1 LTAPGQRRLRI
12 ALLGTGWIMDFHAR
26 AALEHPGAELVA
38 AANWREPSLR
48 RLAERYGI
56 PRVTTDWRA
65 LATDPEVDAVVIG
78 TPNALH
84 AAQTVAFLEAG
95 KHVLVEKPMA
105 TTVAEADAMVAAARG
120 AGVWLMV
127 AHCWRFHPDVR
138 ALRARVE
145 AGELGTIV
153 KTRGYGGHAG
163 WGPSGW
169 FTDPELAGG
178 GALLDMGVHAIDTT
192 RYLLGD
198 PLPERVCAAIGT
210 RYGDLAV
217 DDDAVLLIGWSD
229 NTTSVVESGWWQPRV
244 GGLEADT
251 ELYGTGGYAR
261 VWDMAE
267 PPPGYEHCTQPMYSA
282 QLAEF
287 VEAVAVG
294 RQPRPSGED
303 GRVVVQV
310 VEQAYASTRDRPA

>member
-1 LTAPGQRRLRI
+1 MRI
-12 ALLGTGWIMDFHAR
+12 GLVGAGWVMDFHAR
-26 AALEHPGAELVA
+26 AALEHPRAELVA

-48 RLAERYGI
+48 RLAGRHGI

-65 LATDPEVDAVVIG
+65 LAADAEVDAVVIA

-84 AAQTVAFLEAG
+84 APQAIAFLEAG

-105 TTVAEADAMVAAARG
+105 PTVAEADAMVAAARG
-120 AGVWLMV
+120 SGAFLMV
-127 AHCWRFHPDVR
+127 AHCWRFHPDVQ

-145 AGELGTIV
+145 AGDLGQIV
-153 KTRGYGGHAG
+153 KTRGYGVHAR

-169 FTDPELAGG
+169 FTDPVLAGG
-178 GALLDMGVHAIDTT
+178 GALLDMGVHAIDTA

-198 PLPERVCAAIGT
+198 PEPVRVSAAVGT
-210 RYGDLAV
+210 RYGDYAV
-217 DDDAVLLIGWSD
+217 DDDAVLLITWS
-229 NTTSVVESGWWQPRV
+229 NRTNSVVESGWWQPQA

-251 ELYGTGGYAR
+251 ELYGTAGYAR
-261 VWDMAE
+261 VWELTE

-287 VEAVAVG
+287 VDAVTAG

-303 GRVVVQV
+303 GRVVVGI
-310 VEQAYASTRDRPA
+310 VEQAYASATGA

>member
-1 LTAPGQRRLRI
+1 MTARRLRI
-12 ALLGTGWIMDFHAR
+12 ALVGAGWVMDFHAR

-48 RLAERYGI
+48 RLAGRHGI
-56 PRVTTDWRA
+56 PRVTIDWRD
-65 LATDPEVDAVVIG
+65 LAADPHLDAVVVA

-84 AAQTVAFLEAG
+84 APQAIAFLEAG

-105 TTVAEADAMVAAARG
+105 PTVAEADAMVAAARG
-120 AGVWLMV
+120 SGAFLMV

-145 AGELGTIV
+145 AGELGQIV
-153 KTRGYGGHAG
+153 KTRGYGVHAR

-169 FTDPELAGG
+169 FTDPALAGG

-198 PLPERVCAAIGT
+198 PEPVRVCAAVGT
-210 RYGDLAV
+210 RHGDYAV
-217 DDDAVLLIGWSD
+217 DDDAVLLITWS
-229 NTTSVVESGWWQPRV
+229 NRTNSVVESGWWQPRA

-251 ELYGTGGYAR
+251 ELYGTTGYAR
-261 VWDMAE
+261 VWELTD

-287 VEAVAVG
+287 VDAVTAG
-294 RQPRPSGED
+294 RQPHPSGED
-303 GRVVVQV
+303 GRVVVQI
-310 VEQAYASTRDRPA
+310 VEQAYASATGA